1 VLKRK
6 EVIWMKISG
15 RNRLK
20 GEVKKVVLG
29 DVMAKV
35 VLQVGDNRIT
45 SVITREAAE
54 EMGIKEG
61 KEITALIKSTEVMLI
76 EE

>member
-1 VLKRK
+1 
-6 EVIWMKISG
+6 MKISG

-20 GEVKKVVLG
+20 GEVKEVVLG

-35 VLQVGDNRIT
+35 VLQVEDNRIT

-54 EMGIKEG
+54 EMQIKEG
-61 KEITALIKSTEVMLI
+61 KEITALIKATEVMLI

>member
-1 VLKRK
+1 
-6 EVIWMKISG
+6 MKVSG
-15 RNRLK
+15 RNKLK
-20 GEVKKVVLG
+20 GVVKEAVFG

-35 VLQVGDNRIT
+35 VLQVGDNQVT

-54 EMGIKEG
+54 EMEIKEG
-61 KEITALIKSTEVMLI
+61 KEITALIKATEVMLM

>member
-1 VLKRK
+1 
-6 EVIWMKISG
+6 MKISG
-15 RNRLK
+15 RNKLK
-20 GEVKKVVLG
+20 GVVKEVVLG
-29 DVMAKV
+29 QVMAKV
-35 VLQVGDNRIT
+35 VVQVGENRIT

-61 KEITALIKSTEVMLI
+61 KEITALIKATEVMLM